1 MNSVTLSV
9 RSSVAKQ
16 SERYG
21 RDRRSAFASQKGI
34 AILTAVFYTALASV
48 LAVSLMS
55 AMQLEI
61 RRTGNIID
69 NDRAYAF
76 GLGVE
81 AWVKQILLRDD
92 AKKDSL
98 DEDWAVILPPITV
111 EGGQIAGHI
120 EDLQGRFNI
129 NNLVVE
135 GKRSEPDIQQFNRLL
150 LLLGI
155 SPEITPAI
163 VDWLDEDNEPSFPDG
178 AEDEFYYGQ
187 PVPYR
192 AANRVMAGP
201 SELRLVKGITAIIY
215 EQLAPYVFT
224 LPERTTIN
232 VNTATAAVLASFM
245 DGLTLADGE
254 LMVELRAETSFDNVD
269 AFFTQEVFKGNDLQK
284 DGVSVASDYF
294 LMAAQTQYG
303 ERGKLQL
310 FSVMQRKN
318 GKVATVM
325 RAEGVL

>member
-1 MNSVTLSV
+1 MNSVTLAA
-9 RSSVAKQ
+9 RPAVAKLE
-16 SERYG
+16 SRFS

-48 LAVSLMS
+48 LAVSLIS

-120 EDLQGRFNI
+120 EDLQGRFNL
-129 NNLVVE
+129 NNLVAE

-150 LLLGI
+150 LVLGI

-163 VDWLDEDNEPSFPDG
+163 VDWLDEDSEPSFPDG

-201 SELRLVKGITAIIY
+201 SELRLIKGVTAKIY
-215 EQLAPYVFT
+215 DQLAPHVFT

-232 VNTATAAVLASFM
+232 VNTATAAVLASIM

-269 AFFTQEVFKGNDLQK
+269 AFFNQEVFKDKNLQRE
-284 DGVSVASDYF
+284 GVSVASDYF